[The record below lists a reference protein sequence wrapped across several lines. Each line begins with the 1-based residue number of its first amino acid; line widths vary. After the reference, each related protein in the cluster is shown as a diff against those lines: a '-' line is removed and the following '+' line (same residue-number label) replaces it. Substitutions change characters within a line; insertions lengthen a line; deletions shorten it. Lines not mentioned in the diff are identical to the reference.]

1 MRTCV
6 SSSRVTNVKDDF
18 LLRVRVCWADSSQ
31 RKLPAV
37 WSPLLPTPGSF
48 LFCVPQT
55 VGNLGFNPKKIKITF
70 PVSFMRSARLQS
82 GNAMK
87 IFRFRDR
94 LAGGALYSGRWGEIP
109 TSYRLCLV
117 GLPTLICNSFHIYFP
132 PFQVCLVFGTLILL
146 AGLIVVLVGY
156 ATPTRIEAFG
166 GDDLLFVDR

>member
-1 MRTCV
+1 MTSCCG
-6 SSSRVTNVKDDF
+6 SEYAEQTQAKGNYQQYG
-18 LLRVRVCWADSSQ
+18 VRSYLHQVAFCFVFHRQWVIWDSIQ
-31 RKLPAV
+31 
-37 WSPLLPTPGSF
+37 
-48 LFCVPQT
+48 
-55 VGNLGFNPKKIKITF
+55 KIIYSF

-87 IFRFRDR
+87 IFRFRDH

-109 TSYRLCLV
+109 TSYWLCLV
-117 GLPTLICNSFHIYFP
+117 GLPTLMCNSFHIYFP